1 MKLFSLDAS
10 IRAQG
15 SVSREIAA
23 IVEGSWKEVHPDGSV
38 THRQVGLSPIP
49 STLWANAVFAP
60 YTPEEQRSDEQRK
73 AIAFATELADELIT
87 SDSLLVALP
96 LYNFGISQHF
106 KTWVDVAITDPR
118 LAASGDRPLAGKP
131 AVLVIVR
138 GGAYGP
144 GTPREGWDH
153 ATGWVRRIL
162 EDVWGLNLRIVEAE
176 FTLAGQNPALDEFI
190 ELAAQMRASAEL
202 LAAEHGKHLA
212 GIAA

>member
-212 GIAA
+212 GIVA

>member
-15 SVSREIAA
+15 SVSREIAT
-23 IVEGSWKEVHPDGSV
+23 IVEGSWKEEHPDGSV
-38 THRQVGLSPIP
+38 THRQLGLSPIP

-60 YTPEEQRSDEQRK
+60 YTPEEQRSDEQRE
-73 AIAFATELADELIT
+73 AIAFASELADELINC
-87 SDSLLVALP
+87 DSLLVALP
-96 LYNFGISQHF
+96 LYNYGISQHF

-118 LAASGDRPLAGKP
+118 LAATGDRPLAGKP

-190 ELAAQMRASAEL
+190 ELAAQMRAGAEL